1 MSDPATPIS
10 STVSSAP
17 PAAGASPVQVRAQ
30 AAIARASARTGVDF
44 SYLLAQARIESGL
57 DPQAEARTSSAS
69 GLFQFIDQTWLS
81 TLDRH
86 GAALGLGNL
95 AEAIDVS
102 GGRARVSD
110 PATREAILDLR
121 FDPDVASLMAGAL
134 AGDNAAAL
142 TPVLG
147 RAPDAA
153 ELYLAHFLGAEGA
166 SQFLG
171 ALGQNPDGSAA
182 AVLPRAARANQ
193 AIFYAANG
201 APRSLAEVMGVIRG
215 RVDRA
220 MSESGAP
227 PANFAQPGWNPP
239 STRSDWA
246 SARQPSPLPARMGL
260 PSMAD
265 TLRTSFGLSETG
277 GEGTPGLSHIRNAY
291 ARLEAF
297 GL

>member
-1 MSDPATPIS
+1 MSDPAPIV
-10 STVSSAP
+10 TSAP
-17 PAAGASPVQVRAQ
+17 PTTRAGQAQ
-30 AAIARASARTGVDF
+30 AAIARASQRTGVDF

-86 GAALGLGNL
+86 GAALGLGHV
-95 AEAIDVS
+95 AQAIDSS

-121 FDPDVASLMAGAL
+121 FNPEIASLMAGAL
-134 AGDNAAAL
+134 AGDNRAAL

-147 RAPDAA
+147 REPDPA
-153 ELYLAHFLGAEGA
+153 ELYLAHFLGADGA
-166 SQFLG
+166 TRFLG

-182 AVLPRAARANQ
+182 AVLPRAARPNQ
-193 AIFYAANG
+193 AIFYEPGG
-201 APRSLAEVMGVIRG
+201 APRSLADVMGVIRG

-220 MSESGAP
+220 MEQGGTP
-227 PANFAQPGWNPP
+227 PTNFAQPAWNPP
-239 STRSDWA
+239 SARTDWA
-246 SARQPSPLPARMGL
+246 SARTASPLPTRLGL

-265 TLRTSFGLSETG
+265 TLRTSFGLGDG
-277 GEGTPGLSHIRNAY
+277 GEATNAATPGQAHIRTAY
-291 ARLEAF
+291 AKLEAF

>member
-1 MSDPATPIS
+1 MSDPAT
-10 STVSSAP
+10 TVSSAP
-17 PAAGASPVQVRAQ
+17 PATNAGPVQVRAQ
-30 AAIARASARTGVDF
+30 AAIARASQRTGVDF

-81 TLDRH
+81 TIDRH

-95 AEAIDVS
+95 AQAIDTS

-121 FDPDVASLMAGAL
+121 FDPEIASLMAGAL
-134 AGDNAAAL
+134 AGDNADAL

-147 RAPDAA
+147 RAPDAS
-153 ELYLAHFLGAEGA
+153 ELYLAHFLGSDGA
-166 SQFLG
+166 TRFLG

-182 AVLPRAARANQ
+182 AIMPRAARANQ
-193 AIFYAANG
+193 AIFYERNG

-215 RVDRA
+215 RVERA
-220 MSESGAP
+220 MEQGGAP
-227 PANFAQPGWNPP
+227 PTSLPAATAQPGWNPP
-239 STRSDWA
+239 STMSDWV
-246 SARQPSPLPARMGL
+246 SARQASPLPARLGL
-260 PSMAD
+260 PSMAE
-265 TLRTSFGLSETG
+265 TLRTSFGLTDS
-277 GEGTPGLSHIRNAY
+277 GEPTPGLTHIRNAY
-291 ARLEAF
+291 AKLEAF